1 MGRGA
6 RGGRAARRC
15 CWPGPKHHFRH
26 GRDGGGVRFD
36 VATQC
41 FRYYCPVVVEASH
54 WTKMQES
61 DCNIVYDIVYDT
73 IYDIIYD
80 IIATYSKLDELGF
93 LS

>member
-1 MGRGA
+1 
-6 RGGRAARRC
+6 
-15 CWPGPKHHFRH
+15 
-26 GRDGGGVRFD
+26 
-36 VATQC
+36 
-41 FRYYCPVVVEASH
+41 
-54 WTKMQES
+54 MQES

>member
-1 MGRGA
+1 MERGA
-6 RGGRAARRC
+6 GGARCPTLLLARAEASLPSR
-15 CWPGPKHHFRH
+15 K
-26 GRDGGGVRFD
+26 GGGVGLGSIKPRK
-36 VATQC
+36 C

-73 IYDIIYD
+73 IYDIVYD